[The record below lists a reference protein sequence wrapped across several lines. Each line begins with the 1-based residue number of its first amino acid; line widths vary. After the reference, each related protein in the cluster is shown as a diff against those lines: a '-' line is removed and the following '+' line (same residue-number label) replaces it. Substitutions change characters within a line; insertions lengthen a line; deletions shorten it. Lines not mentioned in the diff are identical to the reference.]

1 MRWLLPLLSAFF
13 AAICAPAAA
22 QHYVVVE
29 EVVIVEE
36 WVEVS
41 ASRATPF
48 HADIAT
54 PDALARFGPFR
65 VMDAGRAV
73 MVGSTDSAS
82 PAQFEAMRAAYPGIA
97 VIEMLEV
104 PGTRDDIANLELGRM
119 IRASG
124 METLVPA
131 NGSVRSGGV
140 ELFLAG
146 AKRHAEPGAEFAV
159 HSWEDELGQQAGD
172 YAADAPIHAEYVA
185 YYTEMGMS
193 ADKARAFYDM
203 TNSVPHESARWLTA
217 QDMRGWL
224 DQKAGVTKE
233 YALPSIDATVT
244 TSSAPK
250 LAYLD
255 FAASAF

>member
-1 MRWLLPLLSAFF
+1 MRWLLPLLTALL
-13 AAICAPAAA
+13 AAIGVPAAA

-29 EVVIVEE
+29 TVVEE

-48 HADIAT
+48 HADVAT
-54 PDALARFGPFR
+54 PGALARFGPFR
-65 VMDAGRAV
+65 VMDEGRAA

-82 PAQFEAMRAAYPGIA
+82 PAQFRAMRAAYPGIA

-119 IRASG
+119 IRAAG
-124 METLVPA
+124 IETLVPA
-131 NGSVRSGGV
+131 GGSVRSGGV

-159 HSWEDELGQQAGD
+159 HSWEDELGRQAGD
-172 YAADAPIHAEYVA
+172 YTADAQIHAEYVA
-185 YYTEMGMS
+185 YYTEMGLS
-193 ADKARAFYDM
+193 PEKARAFYDM

-224 DQKAGVTKE
+224 DQKAGATKE
-233 YALPSIDATVT
+233 YALPSLDKAVIRVP
-244 TSSAPK
+244 APK

-255 FAASAF
+255 FGRSAF